1 MVNIESSLTPPFGD
15 TGPRF
20 RPAVSGMSR
29 YAPGRPSAL
38 EHVRGFAQLASN
50 ELPFG
55 PLPSV
60 RQAIEQAISDVNRY
74 PDLHASQLAAAIAG
88 RHALDPA
95 QVALGC
101 GSIEVLR
108 QAAMVTMEP
117 GDEII
122 CARPSFSEYSI
133 LACLLGAN
141 CLELPLLPDG
151 AHDVEAMLDALGS
164 STRLVIICTP
174 NNPTS
179 GTTPKEALHWLVEN
193 LPSEILLV
201 VDEAYQEFVDDTAC
215 TSAIDLLA
223 DHPNLLVLRTFSKA
237 FGLAGLRVGY
247 GVGSRELIETLGL
260 ARIPFGA
267 SSIAQ
272 AAALA
277 SLGAI
282 EEMMVRVQEITA
294 ERKRMMDVLQGARV
308 KVAPNPQGNFLW
320 FPEPPM
326 GVLELVEAVKASGA
340 LVRGVGNI
348 GVRVTIGTS
357 EENDKVLEAC
367 LSFSN
372 WEEGDQG

>member
-1 MVNIESSLTPPFGD
+1 MSIESRLTSPLGS

-74 PDLHASQLAAAIAG
+74 PDLHAMDLAVAIAD
-88 RHALDPA
+88 RHALDQS
-95 QVALGC
+95 QVGLGC

-108 QAAMVTMEP
+108 QAAMVTVEP
-117 GDEII
+117 GDEIL

-133 LACLLGAN
+133 LASLLGAN
-141 CLELPLLPDG
+141 CSEIPLLPDG

-164 STRLVIICTP
+164 STRLVIVCTP

-179 GTTPKEALHWLVEN
+179 GATPKRALQWLLEN
-193 LPSEILLV
+193 LPPEVLLV
-201 VDEAYQEFVDDTAC
+201 VDEAYQEFVDDPAC
-215 TSAIDLLA
+215 TSAIDLLEE
-223 DHPNLLVLRTFSKA
+223 HPNLLVLRTFSKA

-247 GVGSRELIETLGL
+247 GVGSSELIETLGL

-282 EEMMVRVQEITA
+282 EEMMMRVQEIIA
-294 ERKRMMDVLQGARV
+294 ERKRMMEVLQGARV
-308 KVAPNPQGNFLW
+308 KVAPSPQSNFLW
-320 FPEPPM
+320 FPDPPM
-326 GVLELVEAVKASGA
+326 GVTELVEAARAAGA
-340 LVRGVGNI
+340 LVRGVGNL
-348 GVRVTIGTS
+348 GVRVTIGIS
-357 EENDKVLEAC
+357 EENDKVLEA
-367 LSFSN
+367 FSSLAN
-372 WEEGDQG
+372 WEGGDER